1 MKVWQNIKGFFKMLW
16 QTIQD
21 FLDDKVL
28 RMAAALAYYTIFSIG
43 PILIL
48 LISLLDTFYGK
59 DAIEGKIY
67 GQISNFVGS
76 AAATQIQEIIARSA
90 VSGKGSLAAIVSAVI
105 LVFSA
110 TSVFGE
116 VQDSIN
122 TIWRLKAKPKKGW
135 LKMIINRLLS
145 FSMVISLGFLLMV
158 SLVLNALVE
167 ALGSQLSHIFPQ
179 LSLYVLYI
187 INLALVFIITSL
199 LFGIIFKVLPDAKI
213 QWKHVAVG
221 AMATA
226 GLFMLGKWGISFYL
240 GRSKVSTTYGAA
252 GSIIVVLLW
261 VYYSAIILYFGAEFT
276 RNFAQWRGSRIYP
289 NEYAVWVEHVEV
301 ESKSILHET
310 HPTVIETAPTPAK
323 VPPDQ
328 DAT

>member
-1 MKVWQNIKGFFKMLW
+1 MLW

-48 LISLLDTFYGK
+48 IIALLDTFYGRQ
-59 DAIEGKIY
+59 AIEGQIY
-67 GQISNFVGS
+67 GQISSFVGHS
-76 AAATQIQEIIARSA
+76 AALEIQQIMARTA
-90 VSGKGSLAAIVSAVI
+90 VSGKGAVATVISIVI
-105 LVFSA
+105 LIFSA

-135 LKMIINRLLS
+135 LKMIVNRLLS
-145 FSMVISLGFLLMV
+145 FSMLVSLGFLLLV
-158 SLVLNALVE
+158 SLVMNAIVE
-167 ALGSQLSHIFPQ
+167 ALGSQLSALLPNI
-179 LSLYVLYI
+179 SYYVLYL
-187 INLALVFIITSL
+187 INLVLVFVITSL
-199 LFGIIFKVLPDAKI
+199 LFAIVFKVLPDARI
-213 QWKHVAVG
+213 QWRHVGVG

-226 GLFMLGKWGISFYL
+226 GLFMLGKWGISIYL
-240 GRSKVSTTYGAA
+240 SNSKVGTTYGAA
-252 GSIIVVLLW
+252 GSVVIVLLW

-289 NEYAVWVEHVEV
+289 NEYAVWIEHVEI
-301 ESKSILHET
+301 ESKAVLHE
-310 HPTVIETAPTPAK
+310 APVK
-323 VPPDQ
+323 VVEDKN
-328 DAT
+328 DVV